1 MPIAS
6 GMEQVVV
13 MCLTHLLIEANM
25 VDDPD
30 SGKFSL
36 NEATACEMT
45 AVSDT
50 LNDFFNTASNFT

>member
-1 MPIAS
+1 
-6 GMEQVVV
+6 MEQVVV